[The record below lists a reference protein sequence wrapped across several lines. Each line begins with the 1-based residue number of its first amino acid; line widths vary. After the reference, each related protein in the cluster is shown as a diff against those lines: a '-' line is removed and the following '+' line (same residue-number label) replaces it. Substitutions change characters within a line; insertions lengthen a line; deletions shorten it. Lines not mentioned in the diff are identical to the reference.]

1 MRISLRIC
9 GYKYRKQK
17 FSGKNP
23 GKQANRNPLP
33 GQHICLTI
41 HHLPKLLPRHADRLQ
56 KPVIPDIPVYIDVED
71 IVDDMEDKLRAGPI
85 NRLANN
91 LCNVRSGVRYL
102 DTLTNLERISDHAM
116 NIAQVVIN
124 ESRKVQ
130 HFHEVTE

>member
-1 MRISLRIC
+1 MF
-9 GYKYRKQK
+9 
-17 FSGKNP
+17 FSDS
-23 GKQANRNPLP
+23 AVEE
-33 GQHICLTI
+33 
-41 HHLPKLLPRHADRLQ
+41 LLQMIENTKKSYDSALKALEYSDTTYAYETVRA
-56 KPVIPDIPVYIDVED
+56 ED
-71 IVDDMEDKLRAGPI
+71 IVDDMEDKLRAGHI